1 MITTLQKVAL
11 LCVLMSVTMMTHG
24 QTLTIDPGD
33 KNQQVT
39 FGGDGKLT
47 IKDWAEKN
55 VSTTAQKLFGDMDL
69 KIIRVPIFALQPITD
84 SIYDNVITVIQ
95 EVQSVNP
102 NVKVFA
108 SIANGDGYGVNH
120 HNADKFPSGWIGC
133 CSYNVYSLN
142 LTSYAAYLDSFMNR
156 MSTAGI
162 TVDYLGPWNE
172 DPADDSDHR
181 KVFDQMNNLGSTQK
195 VGLERYAL
203 QTSIDDV
210 NDVEDRTD
218 IIGSHFYDDGT
229 LGQANWESKW
239 ASLVS
244 LSADPVWYTESTRYS
259 TADNLGLLVDGMDN
273 IFPAINAGAEAVVF
287 YQVVKRFVYAN
298 GNELPI
304 KYSGFKALV
313 NGSEGKEV
321 IETSSSDS
329 DIQAVAFADNNTAE
343 VYLLNRSSSSKTVNF
358 QLQSGY
364 KASGTVS
371 RWIWDATNTEKVN
384 TYYLGNNASWNVTV
398 PADGFVRVQVPL
410 SAPGS
415 RVADELVEEELE
427 ELEGFNIY
435 PNPVLNGKVSISTPE
450 LDIDLPVNITLFTIE
465 GRKIQ
470 EVTFQN
476 SQKMEL
482 NIGNSMKGLF
492 LLRIVQGDFMRDEKV
507 LFR

>member
-1 MITTLQKVAL
+1 MLIGAL
-11 LCVLMSVTMMTHG
+11 FIFTNEGLS

-84 SIYDNVITVIQ
+84 GIYDNVITVIQ

-102 NVKVFA
+102 NVKIFA
-108 SIANGDGYGVNH
+108 SIANGDGYGTDH
-120 HNADKFPSGWIGC
+120 HGAAKFPSGWIGC

-142 LTSYAAYLDSFMNR
+142 LTAYAAYLDSFMTR
-156 MSTAGI
+156 MSSAGI
-162 TVDYLGPWNE
+162 TIDYLGPWNE

-203 QTSIDDV
+203 QTSINDV

-218 IIGSHFYDDGT
+218 IIGSHFYDDGSIS
-229 LGQANWESKW
+229 QANWESKW
-239 ASLVS
+239 SDLVN

-259 TADNLGLLVDGMDN
+259 TSDNLGLLVAGMDN

-313 NGSEGKEV
+313 NGAEGKEV

-329 DIQAVAFADNNTAE
+329 DVQAVAFADNTTAE

-364 KASGTVS
+364 KASGTVY
-371 RWIWDATNTEKVN
+371 RWIWDASNTETVN
-384 TYYLGNNASWNVTV
+384 SYYLGNNATWNVTV

-410 SAPGS
+410 NSPGS
-415 RVADELVEEELE
+415 RVANESVEDAFEENAS
-427 ELEGFNIY
+427 FSVY
-435 PNPVLNGKVSISTPE
+435 PNPVQDGRLKISGLGFDNNAPTIATILA
-450 LDIDLPVNITLFTIE
+450 LD
-465 GRKIQ
+465 GRKIEEQ
-470 EVTFQN
+470 SFDAADDL
-476 SQKMEL
+476 EL
-482 NIGNSMKGLF
+482 QFDSDVKGLF
-492 LLRIVQGDFMRDEKV
+492 ILKLTQGANTISRRVYFE
-507 LFR
+507 